1 VRYHKD
7 TDSEDD
13 EQSKIEE
20 SESSNVDSNRSETD
34 NEGRLKLIACRDE
47 EYSSTKVTFER
58 CKE

>member
-20 SESSNVDSNRSETD
+20 SESSNVDSNRSETE
-34 NEGRLKLIACRDE
+34 NEGRLKLIAFRDE